1 MALSN
6 DLISQFV
13 RMTNDKTDT
22 TKETTIYGTA
32 VIQNG
37 KTYAQLDGA
46 DTLTPVTST
55 TKTSNGERVIVSIK
69 NHSATIT
76 GNLSSPSV
84 RFTDVTEFVDEIS
97 DFEIIIANKA
107 SIQELEVERGRI
119 DNLQAD
125 NVVIRDK
132 LTAAEGEIDILQS
145 ETITISNKLTA
156 SQAEIANLKTTK
168 LDATVAD
175 MTYATIDDLK
185 ATDANIYN
193 LKATYGDFVV
203 TTTDKLEAI
212 EADIEK
218 LEAGEITVDQLKATF
233 ATIQDLNV
241 ERGRIDDL
249 EVTVGD
255 IDTLIFGSASGNV
268 IQTSFANAVIAQ
280 LGNAQIKSAMIE
292 SLSASK
298 ITSGDIITNNVRVM
312 SDDGKL
318 LISDET
324 IQIRDDTRVRVQI
337 GKDSTGDYSINIWDA
352 DGILMFSEGGIT
364 ESAIKEA
371 IIRDDMVSDSANIS
385 AHKLNIASL
394 FEVINGS
401 TQTIKSSKILFDSK
415 GQTLDVVFTDINT
428 TIDELEE
435 MVNSHGTQLSVVQG
449 QISSKVW
456 QQDITTAVDV
466 VEKDIDT
473 LSTKYTNLSQTVDG
487 IDVIVASHTTEL
499 EGKAE
504 ESEVAEV
511 RDQVTEIELS
521 LNGFKSTVSN
531 TYATK
536 TDVGDLGDRM
546 TSAETSINQNGESI
560 KSVTSRTTANEKA
573 ISVLEQTTSG
583 LTSKVSSVEKNAET
597 ALSNAANAQ
606 SAADEAQADIDNL
619 EIGGRNLWRNGDFS
633 HGIAH
638 GDSIVRQGTF
648 ELIDLDGTDK
658 TGFSKAIH
666 STALNSQIASN
677 RFATTSE
684 ELIGKTL
691 TLQCWIKYQNVTS
704 GTNSWNSLNI
714 GKYALV
720 YTKEDGTTTSVYY
733 GSMIRAS
740 VTGSSDG
747 WVRMSGSLTFRDDVS
762 SVELGTLWIGLE
774 TATEGEFWITG
785 IKLEYGNKATDW
797 TPAPDDIDS
806 DIEDASNIAN
816 SAQETA
822 SNNSDQLKQAE
833 SIIQQLSD
841 SISTLVVDESGE
853 SLMTQDGDR
862 WLFSMGSFNET
873 LNSVSSDLN
882 TLTEDVGDTKNTV
895 DVLNQAVN
903 DLGVLKDYIAIT
915 TYNDQPC
922 IELGEY
928 DSDFKL
934 RITNTEIQ
942 FVEGTSV
949 PAYLSNQKLY
959 ITKAE
964 ITEELQQGEF
974 VWKARSNGNLGL
986 IWKGGNS

>member
-13 RMTNDKTDT
+13 KMTNDKPETV
-22 TKETTIYGTA
+22 KETTVYGRA
-32 VIQNG
+32 IVQEG
-37 KTYAQLDGA
+37 KTYVQLDGS
-46 DTLTPVTST
+46 DILTPAT
-55 TKTSNGERVIVSIK
+55 TTANTKDGERVMVVIK
-69 NHSATIT
+69 NHTATII
-76 GNLSSPSV
+76 GNISSPAARSE
-84 RFTDVTEFVDEIS
+84 DVDNAVDEIT
-97 DFEIIIANKA
+97 DFEIVIANKA
-107 SIQELEVERGRI
+107 TIEQLEVERGRI
-119 DNLQAD
+119 DNLQAE
-125 NVVIRDK
+125 NAVIKD
-132 LTAAEGEIDILQS
+132 S
-145 ETITISNKLTA
+145 LTA
-156 SQAEIANLKTTK
+156 SEADIDNLQAGVLTVTDKVTANEAEITDLKTTK
-168 LDATVAD
+168 LDTTVAD
-175 MTYATIDDLK
+175 ITYATITDLN
-185 ATDANIYN
+185 ATNTEVYN
-193 LKATYGDFVV
+193 LKSTYGDFVV
-203 TTTDKLEAI
+203 VTTDKLEALEGEI
-212 EADIEK
+212 AK
-218 LEAGEITVDQLKATF
+218 LEAGDISVDQLKAMF
-233 ATIQDLNV
+233 ATISDLAV

-249 EVTVGD
+249 EVTVAD

-268 IQTSFANAVIAQ
+268 IQTSFANAVIAK

-292 SLSASK
+292 SLSANK
-298 ITSGDIITNNVRVM
+298 ITSGDIITNNVRVI

-318 LISDET
+318 IISDET
-324 IQIRDDTRVRVQI
+324 IQISDAKRVRVQI
-337 GKDSTGDYSINIWDA
+337 GKDSSSDYSISIWDA
-352 DGILMFSEGGIT
+352 DGKLMFSEGGIT
-364 ESAIKEA
+364 DSAIKDA
-371 IIRDDMVSDSANIS
+371 IIRDNMVSDTADIS
-385 AHKLNIASL
+385 AHKLNIDSL

-401 TQTIKSSKILFDSK
+401 TQTLKSSKIMLDSE
-415 GQTLDVVFTDINT
+415 GQTLDVVFTDLST
-428 TIDELEE
+428 SVGSLEE
-435 MVNSHGTQLSVVQG
+435 TVNSQGTQLSVVQG

-456 QQDITTAVDV
+456 QQDVAVAVSEVEQDTNTLTTQY
-466 VEKDIDT
+466 
-473 LSTKYTNLSQTVDG
+473 STLSQTVDE
-487 IDVIVASHTTEL
+487 IDIAVTSHATEL
-499 EGKAE
+499 ADKAE
-504 ESEVAEV
+504 DTEVATI
-511 RDQVTEIELS
+511 RNQVSEIEID
-521 LNGFKSTVSN
+521 LNGFKSTVSD

-536 TDVGDLGDRM
+536 TEHNDLDDRM
-546 TSAETSINQNGESI
+546 SSAETSINQNGESI
-560 KSVTSRTTANEKA
+560 KSVASRTTANEKD

-583 LTSKVSSVEKNAET
+583 LTSKVSSVEKNTET

-606 SAADEAQADIDNL
+606 TAADEAQADIDNL

-633 HGIAH
+633 RGIAYR
-638 GDSIVRQGTF
+638 DSVVRQGSF
-648 ELIDLDGTDK
+648 ELVDLDGTDK

-691 TLQCWIKYQNVTS
+691 TLQCWIKYQNVTA
-704 GTNSWNSLNI
+704 GDKSWNALNI

-720 YTKEDGTTTSVYY
+720 YTKEDGTTTTVSY

-747 WVRMSGSLTFRDDVS
+747 WVHMSGSLTFRDDVS
-762 SVELGTLWIGLE
+762 SVKLGTLWMGLE
-774 TATEGEFWITG
+774 TASEGEFWITG

-806 DIEDASNIAN
+806 DIEDASNVAN

-822 SNNSDQLKQAE
+822 NNNSDQLKQAE

-895 DVLNQAVN
+895 EVLNQAVD
-903 DLGVLKDYIAIT
+903 DLGTLKDYITIT
-915 TYNDQPC
+915 TYNNQPC
-922 IELGEY
+922 IELGES

-986 IWKGGNS
+986 IWKGGTS

>member
-22 TKETTIYGTA
+22 TKETTVYGTA

-37 KTYAQLDGA
+37 KTYVQLDGA

-55 TKTSNGERVIVSIK
+55 AKTSNGERVIVSIK
-69 NHSATIT
+69 NHTATIT
-76 GNLSSPSV
+76 GNLSSPSA
-84 RFTDVTEFVDEIS
+84 RSEDVDEVVDEIT
-97 DFEIIIANKA
+97 DFEIVIADKV
-107 SIQELEVERGRI
+107 STEELEVERGRI
-119 DNLQAD
+119 DALQTD
-125 NVVIRDK
+125 TVVIRDK
-132 LTAAEGEIDILQS
+132 LTATEADIDNLQVGVL
-145 ETITISNKLTA
+145 TVTDRLTA
-156 SQAEIANLKTTK
+156 DEADISNLKTTK
-168 LDATVAD
+168 LDSTVANL
-175 MTYATIDDLK
+175 TYATIDDLK
-185 ATDANIYN
+185 ATNADIYN
-193 LKATYGDFVV
+193 LEATYGDFVV
-203 TTTDKLEAI
+203 LTTDKFEALEGAI
-212 EADIEK
+212 AK

-233 ATIQDLNV
+233 ATIQDLDV

-249 EVTVGD
+249 EVTIGD

-324 IQIRDDTRVRVQI
+324 IQISDDTRVRVQI

-394 FEVINGS
+394 FEVINGG
-401 TQTIKSSKILFDSK
+401 TQTIKSSKILFDSE
-415 GQTLDVVFTDINT
+415 GQTLDVVFTDIST
-428 TIDELEE
+428 TVDELEE
-435 MVNSHGTQLSVVQG
+435 TVNSQGTQLSVVQG
-449 QISSKVW
+449 QISSKIW
-456 QQDITTAVDV
+456 QQDITAAVDV
-466 VEKDIDT
+466 VDKDIDT
-473 LSTKYTNLSQTVDG
+473 LSTKYTTLSQTVDG

-499 EGKAE
+499 AGKAE
-504 ESEVAEV
+504 EGDVTEV
-511 RDQVTEIELS
+511 RDQVSKLESNLS
-521 LNGFKSTVSN
+521 GFKSTVSD

-560 KSVTSRTTANEKA
+560 KSVASRTTANEKA

-583 LTSKVSSVEKNAET
+583 LTSKVSSVEKNTET

-606 SAADEAQADIDNL
+606 AAADEAQADIDNL
-619 EIGGRNLWRNGDFS
+619 EIGGRNLLLQSNLSGINGYEGMEINKEERSVIFTS
-633 HGIAH
+633 TQLGLTYSFH
-638 GDSIVRQGTF
+638 
-648 ELIDLDGTDK
+648 LDLSDHAFRKIRG
-658 TGFSKAIH
+658 
-666 STALNSQIASN
+666 STV
-677 RFATTSE
+677 
-684 ELIGKTL
+684 TL
-691 TLQCWIKYQNVTS
+691 S
-704 GTNSWNSLNI
+704 GEYKVLSPLT
-714 GKYALV
+714 Y
-720 YTKEDGTTTSVYY
+720 GTTNPWVGYQLHVARDSTTGGSSQYLNWLGGTRCQTEVMDEWEEFVGTYNVSDYESILLGVSVLF
-733 GSMIRAS
+733 RD
-740 VTGSSDG
+740 VTGSIAY
-747 WVRMSGSLTFRDDVS
+747 RNLK
-762 SVELGTLWIGLE
+762 I
-774 TATEGEFWITG
+774 EF
-785 IKLEYGNKATDW
+785 GNRATDW
-797 TPAPDDIDS
+797 TPAPEDIDS
-806 DIEDASNIAN
+806 GIDAVNDTALT
-816 SAQETA
+816 AKETA
-822 SNNSDQLKQAE
+822 ANNSDQLAQAQT
-833 SIIQQLSD
+833 IIQQLSD
-841 SISTLVVDESGE
+841 SISTLVVDETGE

-862 WLFSMGSFNET
+862 WLFSMGSFRET

-903 DLGVLKDYIAIT
+903 DLGALKDYIAIT
-915 TYNDQPC
+915 TYNNQPC

-986 IWKGGNS
+986 IWKGGTS